1 MKKIII
7 VLVGIF
13 YLTSCGESDAKLKF
27 KELSSKIDDKESE
40 IETQTVEIE
49 HALNMY
55 SITHSIEDSIKFENA
70 LKKGEKLT
78 NELTVL
84 NDEMLKLSKQ

>member
-7 VLVGIF
+7 VLVGVF
-13 YLTSCGESDAKLKF
+13 YLTSCGESDTKYKF

-40 IETQTVEIE
+40 VETQTVEIE

-55 SITHSIEDSIKFENA
+55 TITHSIEDSIKFENA
-70 LKKGEKLT
+70 LNKGEKLN

-84 NDEMLKLSKQ
+84 SDEMLKLSKQ